1 MHSKHLSS
9 FGVLTRNGM
18 AGLYESGLM
27 GDPGLY
33 EGLFQAL
40 PPLGQVL
47 GVLGPSLC
55 DRLTVPDLHADNL
68 SGRPFSG
75 GFTCRALAM

>member
-1 MHSKHLSS
+1 MYSKHLLS
-9 FGVLTRNGM
+9 FGGLTRNDM
-18 AGLYESGLM
+18 AGLYESGLV

-33 EGLFQAL
+33 ERLGSG

-68 SGRPFSG
+68 SGRLFSG
-75 GFTCRALAM
+75 GFTGRALVM